1 MGPLRD
7 QNSRRIKLTQDPI
20 QHVLQKLWATA
31 ATPAN
36 RTASPHS
43 DDIDAIPGHPTT
55 TIGHELLSNSG
66 APGTFPTRP
75 NTARSDTESYR
86 YVCHC

>member
-1 MGPLRD
+1 MDL
-7 QNSRRIKLTQDPI
+7 I

-36 RTASPHS
+36 STASRHS

-55 TIGHELLSNSG
+55 TIGHQLLSDSG
-66 APGTFPTRP
+66 APGTFSTRP
-75 NTARSDTESYR
+75 NTARSNTEGYR
-86 YVCHC
+86 YVKHAE